1 MYSNTK
7 LTEDKGE
14 KAGRKGDSG
23 GENDTTGSGGE
34 GECVSEL
41 SGEIS
46 IGTGS

>member
-23 GENDTTGSGGE
+23 SGE